1 MSYFDEAFKEVLAVE
16 KGFVHSK
23 YDNGGKTKFGISQ
36 KSYPD
41 LDIKNLTL
49 NEAKLIYKNDF
60 WDYEKL
66 KLSKVDDK
74 DIAIELFDTSV
85 NMGQY
90 RAGFILQTALNN
102 MNRNERVFEDLED
115 DGWIGIETLK
125 ALRIVLRRGE
135 KKQLL
140 KVLNGEQYYWYKIII
155 KHNPEQEMN
164 FVGWMKRV
172 SM

>member
-1 MSYFDEAFKEVLAVE
+1 MSYYNKAFKEVIGIE
-16 KGFVHSK
+16 KGYVNNK
-23 YDNGGKTKFGISQ
+23 YDNGGKTKFGISK
-36 KSYPD
+36 KSYPH

-49 NEAKLIYKNDF
+49 NDAKLIYKKDF

-66 KLSKVDDK
+66 KLENIPDE

-90 RAGFILQTALNN
+90 RAGTILQTSLNN
-102 MNRNERVFEDLED
+102 MNRNERLYADLVV
-115 DGWIGIETLK
+115 DGWIAEKSLK
-125 ALRIVLRRGE
+125 ALNVILKRNERMP
-135 KKQLL
+135 LL

-155 KHNPEQEMN
+155 KNNPRQEMN

-172 SM
+172 NY